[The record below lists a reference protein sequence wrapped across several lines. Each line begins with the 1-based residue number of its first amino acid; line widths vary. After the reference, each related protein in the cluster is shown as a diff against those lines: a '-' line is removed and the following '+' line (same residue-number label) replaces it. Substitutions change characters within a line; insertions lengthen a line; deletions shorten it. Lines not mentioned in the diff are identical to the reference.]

1 MFGFLIMGFWG
12 NLEESNMIKVVVW
25 EGAATQLTVVENTME
40 A

>member
-12 NLEESNMIKVVVW
+12 KLEESNMIKVVVW
-25 EGAATQLTVVENTME
+25 EGVVTQLMVVESTME